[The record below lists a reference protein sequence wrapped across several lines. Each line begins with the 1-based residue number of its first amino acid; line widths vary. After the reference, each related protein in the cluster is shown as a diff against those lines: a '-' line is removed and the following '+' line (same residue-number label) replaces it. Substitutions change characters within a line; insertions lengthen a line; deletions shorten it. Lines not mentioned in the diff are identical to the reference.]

1 MEYLENQLLGKKMAV
16 GIANSFYV
24 VLSHICHH
32 TKFNPNLTKNT
43 EDKIVTI
50 GLFLV
55 GQPGRSENGRM
66 HFKLNVVFGQLLAP
80 IPNSIQIAQK
90 TQKLKIVAIRITE
103 SGTKKALPLGS

>member
-24 VLSHICHH
+24 VISHICPH

-50 GLFLV
+50 GHFELVSLV
-55 GQPGRSENGRM
+55 GQKM
-66 HFKLNVVFGQLLAP
+66 VVG
-80 IPNSIQIAQK
+80 I
-90 TQKLKIVAIRITE
+90 
-103 SGTKKALPLGS
+103 